1 MSQPRLRLEELFAAH
16 IQTLATTLRPGT
28 VRNYHSSTSS
38 FLAYLDDAFPR
49 LHCISQL
56 RRDPHLLG
64 WFRSLVEQAPPLCN
78 ATRLNHLIR
87 LRRLFHDLADNGQSL
102 QPELIRRE
110 DFPPQPRYLPRAL
123 SPEDDQRLQQQ
134 LRAIDNLHSNA
145 LLLTRATG
153 IRIGE
158 CINLSL
164 DCLRSIGAEQWALH
178 VPLGKLHS
186 ERLVPVDD
194 QVRQIVARL
203 LVLRALAPTF
213 QLAKSESFLLP
224 RSGGRWS
231 LYDPLC
237 RVLAEAAQQARCSQQ
252 VTPHLLRHCF
262 ATEML
267 RLGVSLPAL
276 MKLLGH
282 KDLRMTLLYLQV
294 TQQDLQREFHLAHH
308 NLAQL
313 YHLPPLTLP
322 QQGALVGADLQS
334 IQRALAAAR
343 HLLEMYRRQFADQ
356 HTLRK
361 LQRLDKRL
369 LTVASE
375 LKLIN

>member
-1 MSQPRLRLEELFAAH
+1 MSPPRLNLEEVFAAQ
-16 IQTLATTLRPGT
+16 IQTLAITLRPAT
-28 VRNYHSSTSS
+28 VRNYRTATNS
-38 FLAYLDDAFPR
+38 FLAYLHIAFPQLQR
-49 LHCISQL
+49 LSQL

-78 ATRLNHLIR
+78 ASRQEYLVN
-87 LRRLFHDLADNGQSL
+87 LRRLFHDLTDNGHPL
-102 QPELIRRE
+102 QPELIRSE

-134 LRAIDNLHSNA
+134 LRSIDNLHANA

-153 IRIGE
+153 IRISE

-164 DCLRSIGAEQWALH
+164 DCLRSIGDQQWALH

-186 ERLVPVDD
+186 EHLVPVDD

-203 LVLRALAPTF
+203 LDLRPLAPASW
-213 QLAKSESFLLP
+213 LVKSESFLLP
-224 RSGGRWS
+224 RSGGHWS
-231 LYDPLC
+231 LYKKL
-237 RVLAEAAQQARCSQQ
+237 RRLLAEAAQQARCSHH
-252 VTPHLLRHCF
+252 VTIHQLRHCF

-282 KDLRMTLLYLQV
+282 TDIRMTLRYLQV
-294 TQQDLQREFHLAHH
+294 TQQDLQREFHLARH

-322 QQGALVGADLQS
+322 QQGPLVGADLQS
-334 IQRALAAAR
+334 IQRAIAAAR

-369 LTVASE
+369 LTIASE
-375 LKLIN
+375 LKLN

>member
-1 MSQPRLRLEELFAAH
+1 MSEPTPSLEELLPAH
-16 IQTLATTLRPGT
+16 IQTLATTLRPGSVRYYYT
-28 VRNYHSSTSS
+28 VSRR
-38 FLAYLDDAFPR
+38 FLSYLNTAFPQ
-49 LHCISQL
+49 LHSLSQL

-64 WFRSLVEQAPPLCN
+64 WFRSLVEQDPPLCN
-78 ATRLNHLIR
+78 HTRGTYLIV
-87 LRRLFHDLADNGQSL
+87 LRRLFRDLADNGHSL

-110 DFPPQPRYLPRAL
+110 DFPPPSRYLPRAL

-134 LRAIDNLHSNA
+134 LRSIDNLHANA

-164 DCLRSIGAEQWALH
+164 DCLRSIGDGQWALH

-186 ERLVPVDD
+186 DRLVPVDD

-203 LVLRALAPTF
+203 LVLRALAPTSW
-213 QLAKSESFLLP
+213 LTKSEGFLLP
-224 RSGGRWS
+224 RRGGYYS
-231 LYDPLC
+231 LYLTLN
-237 RVLAEAAQQARCSQQ
+237 RALAQAAQQAHCSQH
-252 VTPHLLRHCF
+252 VTPHQLRHSY

-282 KDLRMTLLYLQV
+282 TDIRMTLRYLQV
-294 TQQDLQREFHLAHH
+294 TQQDLQREFHLARQSV
-308 NLAQL
+308 AQL
-313 YHLPPLTLP
+313 HHLPLLTLP
-322 QQGALVGADLQS
+322 HQALRTSADLPS
-334 IQRALAAAR
+334 IQRTIAAAR
-343 HLLEMYRRQFADQ
+343 HLLEMYRRQLTDK

-369 LTVASE
+369 LNVASE
-375 LKLIN
+375 LELIN

>member
-1 MSQPRLRLEELFAAH
+1 MSPPRFSLEELFAAH
-16 IQTLATTLRPGT
+16 IQTLAITLRPGT
-28 VRNYHSSTSS
+28 VRNYRSVTSN
-38 FLAYLDDAFPR
+38 FLAYLHAAFPQV
-49 LHCISQL
+49 HCLSQL

-64 WFRSLVEQAPPLCN
+64 WFSSLVEQAPPLCN
-78 ATRLNHLIR
+78 ATRLEHLIN
-87 LRRLFHDLADNGQSL
+87 LRRLFRDLADNGHSF
-102 QPELIRRE
+102 QPELIRRQ

-153 IRIGE
+153 IRISE

-164 DCLRSIGAEQWALH
+164 DCLRSIGDQKWALH

-186 ERLVPVDD
+186 ERLVPVDH
-194 QVRQIVARL
+194 QGRQIVARL
-203 LVLRALAPTF
+203 LVLRALAPPF
-213 QLAKSESFLLP
+213 QLARSGSFLLP
-224 RSGGRWS
+224 RSGGHCP
-231 LYDPLC
+231 LYDTLSG
-237 RVLAEAAQQARCSQQ
+237 VLAEAAQQAHCSHH
-252 VTPHLLRHCF
+252 VTPHQLRHSF

-282 KDLRMTLLYLQV
+282 TDIRMTMRYLQV
-294 TQQDLQREFHLAHH
+294 TQQDLQREFHLARH
-308 NLAQL
+308 NLAHL
-313 YHLPPLTLP
+313 HNLPPLTLP
-322 QQGALVGADLQS
+322 SHDLPAAADLPS
-334 IQRALAAAR
+334 IQRAIAAAR

-369 LTVASE
+369 LTVASA

>member
-1 MSQPRLRLEELFAAH
+1 MSQPRLSLDELFVAH
-16 IQTLATTLRPGT
+16 LQTLATTLRPNT
-28 VRNYHSSTSS
+28 VRHYRSVTSS
-38 FLAYLDDAFPR
+38 FIRYLHAAYPR
-49 LHCISQL
+49 LHRLSQL

-64 WFRSLVEQAPPLCN
+64 WVRSLAEQAPPLTN
-78 ATRLNHLIR
+78 TTRLEYLVILRHL
-87 LRRLFHDLADNGQSL
+87 FNDLADNGHPL

-110 DFPPQPRYLPRAL
+110 DFPPLPHYLPRAL
-123 SPEDDQRLQQQ
+123 SPADDQRLQQQ
-134 LRAIDNLHSNA
+134 LRDLDDLHANA

-153 IRIGE
+153 IRISE

-164 DCLRSIGAEQWALH
+164 DCLRSIGDQQWALH

-203 LVLRALAPTF
+203 LDLRALAPASW
-213 QLAKSESFLLP
+213 LAKSEGFLLP
-224 RSGGRWS
+224 RSGGHWS
-231 LYDPLC
+231 LYQKL
-237 RVLAEAAQQARCSQQ
+237 RHLLAATGRQARCSNH
-252 VTPHLLRHCF
+252 VTIHQLRHSF

-267 RLGVSLPAL
+267 RLGLSLPAL

-282 KDLRMTLLYLQV
+282 TDLRMTLRYLDV
-294 TQQDLQREFHLAHH
+294 TQQDLQREFHLARH

-313 YHLPPLTLP
+313 YHLPTLTLP
-322 QQGALVGADLQS
+322 QQGVLVAADPQS
-334 IQRALAAAR
+334 IQRAIAAAR

>member
-1 MSQPRLRLEELFAAH
+1 LILR
-16 IQTLATTLRPGT
+16 
-28 VRNYHSSTSS
+28 NTSS
-38 FLAYLDDAFPR
+38 RCHLSPGRRD
-49 LHCISQL
+49 L
-56 RRDPHLLG
+56 RRK
-64 WFRSLVEQAPPLCN
+64 
-78 ATRLNHLIR
+78 
-87 LRRLFHDLADNGQSL
+87 
-102 QPELIRRE
+102 
-110 DFPPQPRYLPRAL
+110 
-123 SPEDDQRLQQQ
+123 
-134 LRAIDNLHSNA
+134 
-145 LLLTRATG
+145 
-153 IRIGE
+153 
-158 CINLSL
+158 
-164 DCLRSIGAEQWALH
+164 QWALH

-203 LVLRALAPTF
+203 LVLRAQAPPF
-213 QLAKSESFLLP
+213 QLAKSEGFLLP
-224 RSGGRWS
+224 CSAGRWS
-231 LYDPLC
+231 LYDPLSA
-237 RVLAEAAQQARCSQQ
+237 VLAAAAQQARCSHR

-276 MKLLGH
+276 MNLLGH
-282 KDLRMTLLYLQV
+282 KDIRMTLRYLQV
-294 TQQDLQREFHLAHH
+294 TQQDLQREFHLARH

-322 QQGALVGADLQS
+322 QQGPLVGADLQS
-334 IQRALAAAR
+334 IQRAIAAAR

-375 LKLIN
+375 LKLFN

>member
-1 MSQPRLRLEELFAAH
+1 MSQPRLSLEELFVAH

-28 VRNYHSSTSS
+28 VGYYRSVTSS
-38 FLAYLDDAFPR
+38 FLAYLHAAFPQV
-49 LHCISQL
+49 HCLSQL

-64 WFRSLVEQAPPLCN
+64 WFRSLLEQDPPLGN
-78 ATRLNHLIR
+78 ATRLGYLVK
-87 LRRLFHDLADNGQSL
+87 LRRLFFDLADNGHSL

-134 LRAIDNLHSNA
+134 LRSIDNLHSNA

-164 DCLRSIGAEQWALH
+164 DCLRSIGDEQWALH

-186 ERLVPVDD
+186 DRLVPVDD

-203 LVLRALAPTF
+203 LVLRALAPASW
-213 QLAKSESFLLP
+213 LAKSEGFLLP
-224 RSGGRWS
+224 RSGGDCS
-231 LYDPLC
+231 LHNTLS
-237 RVLAEAAQQARCSQQ
+237 RVLAAAAQQARCAQH

-267 RLGVSLPAL
+267 RLGVSLPSL

-282 KDLRMTLLYLQV
+282 KDIRMTLLYLQV
-294 TQQDLQREFHLAHH
+294 TQQDLQREFHLARH

-322 QQGALVGADLQS
+322 QQGLPVGADLLS
-334 IQRALAAAR
+334 IQRAIAAAR

-369 LTVASE
+369 LTIASE